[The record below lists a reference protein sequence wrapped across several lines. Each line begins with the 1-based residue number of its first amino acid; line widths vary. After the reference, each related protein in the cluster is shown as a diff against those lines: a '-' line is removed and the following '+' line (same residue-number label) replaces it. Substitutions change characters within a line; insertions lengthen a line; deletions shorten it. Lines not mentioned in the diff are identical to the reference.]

1 MAQGTGT
8 LFNDYVLK
16 ERKQTYSI
24 TDSYALA
31 FFSDA
36 IGTVDFDSV
45 DPILADL
52 TVVSGGNVAASYAL
66 ASPAF
71 SRATN
76 VIKFDVTDIANIL
89 KDAGNPTDI
98 RGVAIYNITSASDDL
113 VQAHDLTTD
122 GTTPID
128 IVTQDFTFAF
138 GAAGVNVATV

>member
-16 ERKQTYSI
+16 ERKQAYAI

-31 FFSDA
+31 FISDA
-36 IGTVDFDSV
+36 IGIVDFDAT
-45 DPILADL
+45 DPVLADL
-52 TVVSGGNVAASYAL
+52 TVTSGGNVATSYAL
-66 ASPAF
+66 ASPTF
-71 SRATN
+71 SRVGGA
-76 VIKFDVTDIANIL
+76 VKFDVTDIAKIL

-98 RGVAIYNITSASDDL
+98 RCCVVYNETSVGNDL
-113 VQAHDLTTD
+113 VQVHDLTTD

>member
-16 ERKQTYSI
+16 SRKQTYAI
-24 TDSYALA
+24 GDSYALA
-31 FFSDA
+31 FFSNA

-66 ASPAF
+66 ASPTF
-71 SRATN
+71 TRATN
-76 VIKFDVTDIANIL
+76 VIKFDLDDIAKIL
-89 KDAGNPTDI
+89 KDVANPDDI
-98 RGVAIYNITSASDDL
+98 RGFAVYNITSVNNDL
-113 VQAHDLTTD
+113 VQAHDLTAD

-128 IVTQDFTFAF
+128 IDTQDFTLAF